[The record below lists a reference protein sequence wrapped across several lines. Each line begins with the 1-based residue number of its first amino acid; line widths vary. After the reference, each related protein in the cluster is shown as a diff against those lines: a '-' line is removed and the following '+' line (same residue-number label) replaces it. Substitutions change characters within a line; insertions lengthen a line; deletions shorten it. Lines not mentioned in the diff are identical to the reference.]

1 MKPFFKSLL
10 ASAMLLA
17 TTLSQAVT
25 ITITD
30 PDKKLVATTP
40 TCKGFFDGASYKD
53 CTSTAYL
60 STTSLSGNDAEF
72 KKSFDAW
79 NGALAADKKWTIE
92 NGGNLPGGELKVST
106 LRATVGNTIG
116 GMVVQIDWAYTG
128 GDKSK
133 FQWSQGLKDNYILGA
148 GGKITDPFYE
158 MDNAG
163 SKTSPLYP
171 FQYGD
176 RYFYDAPDG
185 PMPNGSFAART
196 FLSQVDT
203 DKRVLTLYEG
213 VSYGFTLSAT
223 PVPEPSSLALALFSL
238 ALVVGGRYWP
248 RATGWRQR
256 SPGWA
261 F

>member
-1 MKPFFKSLL
+1 MKPLVKSVLVGTL
-10 ASAMLLA
+10 LLA
-17 TTLSQAVT
+17 TSWSYAVT
-25 ITITD
+25 INITD

-40 TCKGFFDGASYKD
+40 ACKGFFDGVSYKD

-79 NGALAADKKWTIE
+79 NGALAADKRWTLE
-92 NGGNLPGGELKVST
+92 NGGNLPGGELNVST
-106 LRATVGNTIG
+106 LHATVGNTIG
-116 GMVVQIDWAYTG
+116 GMEVRIYWSYDGA
-128 GDKSK
+128 DKSK
-133 FQWSQGLKDNYILGA
+133 FQWAQGLKDNFILGA

-163 SKTSPLYP
+163 SKDSPLYP
-171 FQYGD
+171 FQYDD
-176 RYFYDAPDG
+176 RHFYDGPDG
-185 PMPNGSFAART
+185 PMPNGSFAARA
-196 FLSQVDT
+196 FLSQVDAE
-203 DKRVLTLYEG
+203 KRVLKLYEG

-223 PVPEPSSLALALFSL
+223 PVPEPSSMALALLSL
-238 ALVVGGRYWP
+238 AMLVGGRYLP

-256 SPGWA
+256 NPGWA